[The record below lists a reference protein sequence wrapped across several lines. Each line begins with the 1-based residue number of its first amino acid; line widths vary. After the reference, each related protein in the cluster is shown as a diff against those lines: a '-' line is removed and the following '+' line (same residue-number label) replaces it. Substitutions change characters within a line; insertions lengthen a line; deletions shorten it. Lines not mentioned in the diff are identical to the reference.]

1 MNKKNI
7 NKLKFY
13 VESGDFQ
20 MVILADNFFEAGKR
34 AFIVGKE
41 RKYVSCLA
49 NSTVVSEKGFFSTYI
64 TDMSIPSSARRK
76 RVNKLIDAK
85 IIGQAL
91 VNYKRGQYLAM
102 DTNALLE
109 RAGFIWRDISP
120 PIEE

>member
-1 MNKKNI
+1 
-7 NKLKFY
+7 
-13 VESGDFQ
+13 
-20 MVILADNFFEAGKR
+20 
-34 AFIVGKE
+34 
-41 RKYVSCLA
+41 
-49 NSTVVSEKGFFSTYI
+49 
-64 TDMSIPSSARRK
+64 MSIPSSARRK

-102 DTNALLE
+102 DTNALME